1 MKSMINVDDHYVD
14 DDHDQER
21 GKDRK
26 DWEKLVWVSEALHQ
40 EGAEQL
46 VTCNHDHPHDED
58 YDQVDEDKDDSTQCY
73 EER

>member
-46 VTCNHDHPHDED
+46 VTCSHVDHCDED
-58 YDQVDEDKDDSTQCY
+58 DNQVDDDHLDEY
-73 EER
+73 RLAEW